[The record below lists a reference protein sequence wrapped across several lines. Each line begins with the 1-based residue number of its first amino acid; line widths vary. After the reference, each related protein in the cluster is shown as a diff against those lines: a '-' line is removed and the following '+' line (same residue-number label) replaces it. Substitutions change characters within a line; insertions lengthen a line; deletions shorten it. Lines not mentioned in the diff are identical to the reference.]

1 MHKSDRRA
9 LFKENLQSMHLYRSE
24 TRLKTA
30 QERERERV
38 EATKGDVYI

>member
-24 TRLKTA
+24 TRLKSA
-30 QERERERV
+30 QKRERV